1 MSPAL
6 FSYLT
11 NAQTYPSRFKAGGF
25 LTQSTQP
32 SLVERSVSGL
42 IIGFARHWLAIFN
55 GLWALYILLPFAAPV
70 LMQLGFTG
78 PARVIYSIYSYACH
92 QLPDHSY
99 FLFGQTFTPQLGAL
113 EAGGM
118 AAGLDLFG
126 QRAFVGGESLGF
138 KVAICQR
145 DVAIYGTVL
154 LAGLLFNFVRHRL
167 QPLNWRLFVLFLVP
181 IALDGGTQ
189 LFGLRESDW
198 LLRSLTGALFGLAA
212 VWLAYPHVESAMTE
226 VIEDE
231 LKLIEHRA
239 AR

>member
-1 MSPAL
+1 
-6 FSYLT
+6 
-11 NAQTYPSRFKAGGF
+11 
-25 LTQSTQP
+25 
-32 SLVERSVSGL
+32 
-42 IIGFARHWLAIFN
+42 
-55 GLWALYILLPFAAPV
+55 
-70 LMQLGFTG
+70 MQLGFTG
-78 PARVIYSIYSYACH
+78 PARIIYSIYSYACH

-99 FLFGQTFTPQLGAL
+99 FLFGQTLTPLMGQL

-118 AAGLDLFG
+118 ATGLDLFG
-126 QRAFVGGESLGF
+126 QRAFLGGESLGF

-154 LAGLLFNFVRHRL
+154 LAGLLFNIVRHRL

-189 LFGLRESDW
+189 LFGLRESNWW
-198 LLRSLTGALFGLAA
+198 LRTLTGALFGLAT

-231 LKLIEHRA
+231 LALIDR
-239 AR
+239 RVSG